1 MAPPLIFVRH
11 GETDWNVAGRLQGQT
26 DTPLNPKGRD
36 QADAVGRTLAGAF
49 PDLSGHVFVASPLER
64 ASETMRRVRRGLGL
78 DPEAFA
84 VDDRLKEMT
93 FGRWEGSTF
102 ADIRIREPAVMKAR
116 DADRWGHRPPGGE
129 SYQDVADRFAEF
141 LAGLEGPAVV
151 VSHGGVARV
160 ALALIGGGDRKKLP
174 HLHVQQGR
182 AMLIEN
188 GGWRWV

>member
-36 QADAVGRTLAGAF
+36 QADAVGRTLASAF

-64 ASETMRRVRRGLGL
+64 ASETMRRVRAGLGL

-102 ADIRIREPAVMKAR
+102 ADIRTREPAVMKAR

-129 SYQDVADRFAEF
+129 SYQDVSDRFAEF

-188 GGWRWV
+188 GRWRWV